1 MSDKRVLDYTNKT
14 DREAFDLWLNECPVQ
29 YEYNDT
35 INDGDDIAE
44 WYFFRIPKEEEEDN
58 DEPKTRLEQMGK
70 LTHDP
75 IVD

>member
-44 WYFFRIPKEEEEDN
+44 WYFFRIPKEEEDN